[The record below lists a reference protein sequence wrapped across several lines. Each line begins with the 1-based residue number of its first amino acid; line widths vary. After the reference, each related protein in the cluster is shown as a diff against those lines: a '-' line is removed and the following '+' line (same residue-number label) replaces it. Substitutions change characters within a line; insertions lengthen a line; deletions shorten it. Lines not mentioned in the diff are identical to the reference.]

1 MRQAGHTRQ
10 AGHARW
16 TSPQPL
22 WLVAA
27 IFAWLLATA
36 WMRPLMAP
44 DEGRYASI
52 ALSMLHSGDWLVPR
66 LDGLPFFHKPPLFYW
81 IGAAAMAV
89 TGPVE
94 WAARLPSIVGAGAAA
109 SALFLFLRR
118 WSTVRLALL
127 STVVLVTTP
136 FFFMGAQFANLD
148 MLVAGCIAPTVLLAA
163 AAVLAREREEP
174 WRGLLAGAYL
184 FAAAGLLAKGLI
196 GIVLPV
202 GVLAA
207 WCAVTRRP
215 SALRLSVWLPG
226 WAILLAVAGPWFV
239 AMQLKYPA
247 FFDYFV
253 VTQHFR
259 RFASSG
265 FNNEH
270 GIWFYLPV
278 LAGLTLPWFAWV
290 LVPRGRDGVARPR
303 LSDIDWLMW
312 IWFAVVVVF
321 FSLPRSKLI
330 GYVLPALPPLA
341 YLIAQRVLAGRSMEA
356 LVPRVRATALA
367 SAAVSVACVAG
378 LAMYAVPPG
387 TRLRLP
393 VGQAVAADD
402 QVLMLDSYFYEIPF
416 YWNLRQPVRI
426 ADDWKAA
433 AADTR
438 DNWRKEIVDAGRFD
452 PARAANTLVDRTQL
466 AAALCV
472 PRITWL
478 VAPSNAQ
485 LAHPWLARAQLVAVH
500 GSVAAWRF
508 AGSAG
513 QDPHCLD
520 VAASAPAASAA
531 SVTPASAHPPA
542 PGTNGDD

>member
-1 MRQAGHTRQ
+1 MRQ

-94 WAARLPSIVGAGAAA
+94 WAARLPSIVGAGVAA

-202 GVLAA
+202 GVLVA

-253 VTQHFR
+253 ITQHFR

-290 LVPRGRDGVARPR
+290 LVPRGRDGATRPR

-356 LVPRVRATALA
+356 LLPRVRATALA

-378 LAMYAVPPG
+378 LALYAVPPG

-393 VGQAVAADD
+393 AGQAVAPDD

-426 ADDWKAA
+426 SDDWKAA

-472 PRITWL
+472 PRTTWL

-500 GSVAAWRF
+500 RSVAAWRF

-520 VAASAPAASAA
+520 VAASAPATSAA
-531 SVTPASAHPPA
+531 SVTPTTPASAHLPA